1 MSMVRVFA
9 AHVSWKS
16 LVAHDFCDAEAFEE
30 LVVAAVVWV
39 DEGIGEGEEEE
50 EDARAGERTGE
61 VIRGRAD
68 GDADVEEEDMDC
80 GVRANGNLW

>member
-1 MSMVRVFA
+1 MVGWRPRV
-9 AHVSWKS
+9 V
-16 LVAHDFCDAEAFEE
+16 

-80 GVRANGNLW
+80 GVRDVEMFWVEPRRPTEPGCFTR